1 VAEQQIIPANAP
13 MGSQMAR
20 ASSPSLSRM
29 GSVRD
34 FIDQPAIRKSLPA
47 IAMLGAVGM
56 AATAYFALSTP
67 EQMPLFQGL
76 ADGDKA
82 AVAEALKSSGLNY
95 TLDPG
100 TGTISVD
107 ANAVHEARMLLAG
120 QGLPKAL
127 PSGDAVIASLPMGSS
142 RAVEGET
149 LRSAREM
156 DLARTIEAIDTV
168 KTARVHLATPEPSV
182 FVREANE
189 PAASVML
196 TLQQG
201 RSLSEAQ
208 VRAIRHL
215 VASSVPSLSAEAV
228 SVVDQSGALLSS
240 DPAGADDHMFQ
251 LQMQMEDRYRQ
262 AVTALLAPI
271 LGQGNFSV
279 EVHTDVD
286 PSESQSTRE
295 TYPENDRALRS
306 EEGNKTS
313 NAGGSQPAIGIP
325 GVLSNQPPPASQI
338 SATAPTSAALPSAR
352 AEVQT
357 DENYTRNF
365 DVGREIAVTHQP
377 QGGLRRLSVAVALR
391 DVKGAKKRTAADIA
405 ALENLVKG
413 AVGFNAERGD
423 VVAISARAFAETVED
438 PANFWDQTW
447 FLPLLKQVGGIIA
460 ALFVFFFF
468 GRPLMKAAKARMAA
482 SKEQAEIE
490 QKLLAATGQPRTQNA
505 VTIEMIEAAPSYEAR
520 ANLVRSF
527 IRQDPER
534 ASMVVRQLMR
544 EGANA

>member
-1 VAEQQIIPANAP
+1 MAEQQIIPADAP
-13 MGSQMAR
+13 MGNPMAR
-20 ASSPSLSRM
+20 AVSPSLSNLR
-29 GSVRD
+29 SLRD
-34 FIDQPAIRKSLPA
+34 FANQPAVRKSLPA

-56 AATAYFALSTP
+56 ASAAYFALSSP

-82 AVAEALKSSGLNY
+82 AVAEALKSSGIDY
-95 TLDPG
+95 MLDPA
-100 TGTISVD
+100 TGTISVGAD
-107 ANAVHEARMLLAG
+107 AVHEARMLLAG

-182 FVREANE
+182 FVREAKE

-201 RSLSEAQ
+201 RSLSDAQ

-215 VASSVPSLSAEAV
+215 VASSVPSLSVDAV
-228 SVVDQSGALLSS
+228 SIVDQSGALLSS
-240 DPAGADDHMFQ
+240 DPANGENRMFQ

-262 AVTALLAPI
+262 AVIALLAPI

-279 EVHTDVD
+279 EVHTDVNA
-286 PSESQSTRE
+286 SESQSTRE

-306 EEGNKTS
+306 EEGTKTS
-313 NAGGSQPAIGIP
+313 NVDGTQTAIGIP
-325 GVLSNQPPPASQI
+325 GALSNQPPPASQI
-338 SATAPTSAALPSAR
+338 STTAPTTAAAQPAQSN
-352 AEVQT
+352 VQT

-377 QGGLRRLSVAVALR
+377 QGGLRRLSIAVALR
-391 DVKGAKKRTAADIA
+391 DVKGAKKRTAADVA

-423 VVAISARAFAETVED
+423 LVAISARPFAETKEE
-438 PANFWDQTW
+438 ALQFWDQPW
-447 FLPLLKQVGGIIA
+447 LLPLLQQVGGLIA
-460 ALFVFFFF
+460 ALVVFLVV
-468 GRPLMKAAKARMAA
+468 GRPLIRAVKERVAA
-482 SKEQAEIE
+482 SNQRTDIE
-490 QKLLAATGQPRTQNA
+490 RKLLTATGQPRQQNA

-520 ANLVRSF
+520 AKLVRSF

-544 EGANA
+544 ERADA